1 MNESYFDQR
10 DEKNIAKTREI
21 CAILPDF
28 VMEFLVGI
36 QMRTTPLTRLGY
48 VGDLKIFFLYL
59 IRNKFQ
65 DKKSLKEITMSDIE
79 QIKSYDIELFLEY
92 LSSYEI
98 NGKRYKCGSASKER
112 KLSSL
117 RSFFKYFYR
126 KEKLSENVTDKV
138 DTPKIHDKP
147 IRYLEVNEIAQLLE
161 LAEKG
166 YGLSN
171 RQLKIQSLTKYRD
184 VAILSVFLG
193 TGIRISECVGLDR
206 KDVDLSINAISVTR
220 KGGARSV
227 LYFSD
232 EVAKAIVDY
241 LEWLDN
247 QISEETKFAKRIS
260 DNNALFLSLR
270 GNRITVRAVQILVE
284 KYCSIVSPLKKI
296 TPHKLRSTFG
306 TTLYRE
312 TQDIYVVADVLG
324 HRDINTT
331 KKHYAAISDEIRRK
345 AANVIKLRDGGD
357 QKQ

>member
-48 VGDLKIFFLYL
+48 VGDLKIFFEYL

-241 LEWLDN
+241 LQWLDN

>member
-48 VGDLKIFFLYL
+48 VGDLKIFFEYL

>member
-48 VGDLKIFFLYL
+48 VGDLKIFFEYL

-138 DTPKIHDKP
+138 GTPKIHDKP

>member
-48 VGDLKIFFLYL
+48 VGDLKIFFEYL
-59 IRNKFQ
+59 IRNKFK

-126 KEKLSENVTDKV
+126 KEKLSENVTEKV

-241 LEWLDN
+241 LEWLDD

>member
-28 VMEFLVGI
+28 VTEFLVGI

-48 VGDLKIFFLYL
+48 VGDLKIFFEYL
-59 IRNKFQ
+59 IKNKFKN
-65 DKKSLKEITMSDIE
+65 KKSLKEITMSDIE
-79 QIKSYDIELFLEY
+79 QVKSYDIELFLEY
-92 LSSYEI
+92 LSSYNT
-98 NGKRYKCGSASKER
+98 NGKHYRCGSSAKER

-117 RSFFKYFYR
+117 RTFFKYFYR
-126 KEKLSENVTDKV
+126 KEKLSENITEKV
-138 DTPKIHDKP
+138 DTPKIHEKP

-161 LAEKG
+161 LAENG
-166 YGLSN
+166 YGLSD
-171 RQLKIQSLTKYRD
+171 RQKNFQYVTKYRD

-193 TGIRISECVGLDR
+193 TGIRISECVGLDK

-247 QISEETKFAKRIS
+247 QISEETKFAKRIK
-260 DNNALFLSLR
+260 DDNALFLSLR

-345 AANVIKLRDGGD
+345 AANVIKLRDGD
-357 QKQ
+357 DKNQ

>member
-48 VGDLKIFFLYL
+48 VGDLKIFFEYL

-138 DTPKIHDKP
+138 DTPKIHVKP

>member
-48 VGDLKIFFLYL
+48 VGDLKIFFEYL

-220 KGGARSV
+220 KGGAISV

>member
-1 MNESYFDQR
+1 M
-10 DEKNIAKTREI
+10 
-21 CAILPDF
+21 
-28 VMEFLVGI
+28 
-36 QMRTTPLTRLGY
+36 
-48 VGDLKIFFLYL
+48 
-59 IRNKFQ
+59 
-65 DKKSLKEITMSDIE
+65 
-79 QIKSYDIELFLEY
+79 
-92 LSSYEI
+92 
-98 NGKRYKCGSASKER
+98 
-112 KLSSL
+112 
-117 RSFFKYFYR
+117 
-126 KEKLSENVTDKV
+126 
-138 DTPKIHDKP
+138 
-147 IRYLEVNEIAQLLE
+147 
-161 LAEKG
+161 
-166 YGLSN
+166 
-171 RQLKIQSLTKYRD
+171 
-184 VAILSVFLG
+184 
-193 TGIRISECVGLDR
+193 
-206 KDVDLSINAISVTR
+206 SINAISVTR

>member
-1 MNESYFDQR
+1 M
-10 DEKNIAKTREI
+10 
-21 CAILPDF
+21 
-28 VMEFLVGI
+28 
-36 QMRTTPLTRLGY
+36 
-48 VGDLKIFFLYL
+48 
-59 IRNKFQ
+59 
-65 DKKSLKEITMSDIE
+65 
-79 QIKSYDIELFLEY
+79 
-92 LSSYEI
+92 
-98 NGKRYKCGSASKER
+98 
-112 KLSSL
+112 
-117 RSFFKYFYR
+117 
-126 KEKLSENVTDKV
+126 SENVTDKV

-270 GNRITVRAVQILVE
+270 GNRITVRAVQIL
-284 KYCSIVSPLKKI
+284 
-296 TPHKLRSTFG
+296 
-306 TTLYRE
+306 
-312 TQDIYVVADVLG
+312 
-324 HRDINTT
+324 
-331 KKHYAAISDEIRRK
+331 DENIAR
-345 AANVIKLRDGGD
+345 
-357 QKQ
+357 

>member
-48 VGDLKIFFLYL
+48 VGDLKIFFEYL

-65 DKKSLKEITMSDIE
+65 DKKSLKEITMSDME

>member
-21 CAILPDF
+21 CAILPGF

-48 VGDLKIFFLYL
+48 VGDLKIFFEYL